1 MQTEAK
7 EGSPQK
13 EAGCGVQSKAE
24 AEDED
29 EATEVQA
36 AVNRCPLETCE
47 ANVDHTVGARLHGI
61 GCCASAIGPVGL
73 AGCSNRGSQT
83 SSAGGNILCKWQ
95 HPPRAAERRPSHGVW
110 NAGLAHGHGMGECS
124 AGAAV
129 YGFCTGACG
138 PE

>member
-47 ANVDHTVGARLHGI
+47 VNDDHTVGARLHGI
-61 GCCASAIGPVGL
+61 GCCASAIEPVGL

-83 SSAGGNILCKWQ
+83 PSASGNVLCGRQRGAHHTGSGTRVWHTGYGTGG
-95 HPPRAAERRPSHGVW
+95 V
-110 NAGLAHGHGMGECS
+110 
-124 AGAAV
+124 
-129 YGFCTGACG
+129 
-138 PE
+138 